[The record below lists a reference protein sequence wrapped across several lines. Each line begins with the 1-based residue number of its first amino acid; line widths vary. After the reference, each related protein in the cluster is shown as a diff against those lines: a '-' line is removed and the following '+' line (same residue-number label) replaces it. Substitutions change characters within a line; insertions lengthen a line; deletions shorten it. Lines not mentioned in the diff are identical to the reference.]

1 MDDPLTISRRQE
13 IFMALVTAQDNDINV
28 SESRKLIMQQ
38 FAVGDE
44 VFGEK
49 SGASLQRGQRLGP

>member
-1 MDDPLTISRRQE
+1 
-13 IFMALVTAQDNDINV
+13 MALVTAQDNDISV